1 MWFGLIFTGIFF
13 IGIALLGIIS
23 KLRQLRYFRKHCTVP
38 LIAEIIRYDKHM
50 RHYRGRDY
58 KYYHPVYRYEYEGRT
73 IITEGLEIHTDRR
86 IVHEFCEISV
96 DPAEPSFVFD
106 VRNIVYRDIPK
117 SILILLPIL
126 ILGVVI
132 LLIPVFME

>member
-1 MWFGLIFTGIFF
+1 MWFGLSFTGIFF

-23 KLRQLRYFRKHCTVP
+23 KLRYFRKHCTVP

-58 KYYHPVYRYEYEGRT
+58 NPVYRYEYEGRT